1 MGKKIILS
9 ADSPCDLGD
18 ELKKRY
24 DVTFFP
30 YHIILDGKQYSDSV
44 DIWPDDIYAAYRQ
57 KGILPKT
64 SAINI
69 SEYVD
74 YFKQWTDQG
83 YEVIHF
89 NLGAALSS
97 SYQNCI
103 AAADELEG
111 VYPINSC
118 SLSTGMSL
126 QLIEAAELI
135 KKGMPAAE
143 IAKEAA
149 SLNTRCHANFILD
162 TLEFMRAGG
171 RCSTIAALGAN
182 LLKLKPCIEVDNK
195 SGAMGMGKLYRGS
208 LDKVLVQYAEEQLAR
223 YPNIKRDRAFIT
235 HSGISEERIEMIRG
249 VLTSRS
255 AFDEIYITRASC
267 TISSHCGPNTLGV
280 LFMTE

>member
-44 DIWPDDIYAAYRQ
+44 DIWPDDIYAAYWQ
-57 KGILPKT
+57 KGALPKT

-69 SEYVD
+69 SEYID
-74 YFKQWTDQG
+74 YFKQWTDKG
-83 YEVIHF
+83 YEVIHL

-97 SYQNCI
+97 SYQNCC
-103 AAADELEG
+103 AAAAELDG

-118 SLSTGMSL
+118 SLSTGISL
-126 QLIEAAELI
+126 LVIEAAERI
-135 KKGMPAAE
+135 EKGMPAEQVASE
-143 IAKEAA
+143 VAA
-149 SLNTRCHANFILD
+149 LTSRCHANFILD

-171 RCSTIAALGAN
+171 RCSTLAALGAN
-182 LLKLKPCIEVDNK
+182 LLKLKPCIEVDNT
-195 SGAMGMGKLYRGS
+195 SGAMGMGKLYRGN
-208 LDKVLVQYAEEQLAR
+208 LDKVLIQYAEEQLTR
-223 YPNIKRDRAFIT
+223 YPNIKRARAFIT
-235 HSGISEERIEMIRG
+235 HSGISEERIDMIRN
-249 VLTSRS
+249 VLLNHK

-267 TISSHCGPNTLGV
+267 TISAHCGPNTLGV